1 MISCYL
7 FLLGCYLYYTRSK
20 YFPGALS
27 RYKPAL
33 PDWLWIPLLISAS
46 GLFVYNEGWAS
57 GLLLSLCACSAA
69 LILIQFTAVL
79 GKKYFYGL
87 ALLAHSL
94 VLLEILS

>member
-20 YFPGALS
+20 YFPGTLS
-27 RYKPAL
+27 GYKPAV
-33 PDWLWIPLLISAS
+33 PDWLWIPLCATAT
-46 GLFVYNEGWAS
+46 GLFVYHEGWAS

-69 LILIQFTAVL
+69 LMLIQFTAVL

-87 ALLAHSL
+87 ALLAHGL
-94 VLLEILS
+94 VLLEISR